1 MPLATATPA
10 AVQVGPGILYV
21 APIGTT
27 EPTTL
32 SGTLP
37 SANWI
42 GLGYTDQ
49 GSEFSF
55 ARTSENIEVAEELSP
70 VRIIVTGEVD
80 TVTFALAE
88 MTARNLAVAF
98 NGGTISSPTSG
109 YVTFEPPSL
118 GAEERLML
126 VWQSAAN
133 DERWLFRRVLQ
144 TGTLAIPRRK
154 GNAKAIIPCV
164 FTCEIPTDNS
174 TNFKAW
180 LPASFPST
188 DPH

>member
-1 MPLATATPA
+1 MTLSTATPA
-10 AVQVGPGILYV
+10 AVQVGPGVLYV

-27 EPTTL
+27 EPTTG
-32 SGTLP
+32 SGSLP
-37 SANWI
+37 SAWI

-88 MTARNLAVAF
+88 MTAKNLAVAF
-98 NGGTISSPTSG
+98 NGGTISSPSAG
-109 YVTFEPPSL
+109 FVEFEPPAL

-126 VWQSAAN
+126 LWQSAAN

-154 GNAKAIIPCV
+154 GSAKAVIPCT
-164 FTCEIPTDNS
+164 FTCEIPTNND
-174 TNFKAW
+174 TNFIAW
-180 LPASFPST
+180 IAASLPAT